1 MPDFH
6 YTARTATGAKVS
18 GTIDAATEREA
29 VQMLAR
35 KTLFPL
41 KFTTDAVATAKTSRK
56 RVQGQL
62 MATVYSQLSSLIRSG
77 VPLLRSIAVLRDQA
91 SNKTLQYCLSEIHG
105 QIEDGV
111 TLADAMKEFPR
122 VFNEVAVN
130 MARAGAEGGFLEDA
144 LERVAKFTEQ
154 QEDLKSETIG
164 QLAYPLFLGTIG
176 SIIVS
181 CLVIFF
187 VPKFGEMFDNLRER
201 GELPLMTDWLLNFSD
216 ALRGPTA
223 IVAAFIIA
231 ALGIT
236 IYNYLQTE
244 SGRRLRDLIKIKLPL
259 VGSIFQAFAVARFCR
274 VLGTMLRNGVPILK
288 SLMISR
294 DAAGNRVLS
303 EAIDQ
308 ATENISSGQSLSKPL
323 GKSGYFPVTV
333 VEMIAVA
340 EESNTLDDVLIDIA
354 DSLELRTSRRLTL
367 AVRLLEPIMLL
378 VMAAAVLVVVIALLL
393 PVIKMSSAL

>member
-6 YTARTATGAKVS
+6 YIARTATGSKVS
-18 GTIDAATEREA
+18 GTVDAASEREA

-56 RVQGQL
+56 RVKGQI
-62 MATVYSQLSSLIRSG
+62 MATVYSQLSSLLRSG
-77 VPLLRSIAVLRDQA
+77 VPLLRGIAVLRDQA
-91 SNKTLQYCLSEIHG
+91 SNKTLHYCLSEIHSN
-105 QIEDGV
+105 IEDGV
-111 TLADAMKEFPR
+111 TLADAMKEYPR

-164 QLAYPLFLGTIG
+164 QLAYPLFLGTVG
-176 SIIVS
+176 SLIVS
-181 CLVIFF
+181 SLVIFF

-201 GELPLMTDWLLNFSD
+201 GELPIMTDWLLSFSD

-223 IVAAFIIA
+223 IIGAFVVAAIS
-231 ALGIT
+231 IT

-244 SGRRLRDLIKIKLPL
+244 TGKRLRDLIKIRLPL

-288 SLMISR
+288 SLLISR

-303 EAIDQ
+303 EAIDS

-323 GKSGYFPVTV
+323 GRSGYFPATV

-340 EESNTLDDVLIDIA
+340 EESNTLDQVLIDIA

-367 AVRLLEPIMLL
+367 AVRLLEPLMLL

>member
-18 GTIDAATEREA
+18 GTIEAATEREA
-29 VQMLAR
+29 VQLLAR

-56 RVQGQL
+56 RVKGQI
-62 MATVYSQLSSLIRSG
+62 MAIVYSQLSSLLRSG
-77 VPLLRSIAVLRDQA
+77 VPLLRSIEVLRDQA
-91 SNKTLQYCLSEIHG
+91 SNTTLRYCLSQIHS
-105 QIEDGV
+105 QIEEGV
-111 TLADAMKEFPR
+111 TLADAMKEFPK

-201 GELPLMTDWLLNFSD
+201 GELPIMTDWLLNFSD
-216 ALRGPTA
+216 ALRGRGALIGVFIFTA
-223 IVAAFIIA
+223 I
-231 ALGIT
+231 GIS

-244 SGRRLRDLIKIKLPL
+244 TGKRLRDLIKIRLPL
-259 VGSIFQAFAVARFCR
+259 VGTIFQAFAVARFCR

-294 DAAGNRVLS
+294 EAAGNRVLS
-303 EAIDQ
+303 EAIDL

-323 GKSGYFPVTV
+323 GKSGYFPTTV

>member
-41 KFTTDAVATAKTSRK
+41 KFTTDAVATAKTSHK
-56 RVQGQL
+56 RVKGQI
-62 MATVYSQLSSLIRSG
+62 MATVYSQLSSLLRSG
-77 VPLLRSIAVLRDQA
+77 VPLLRSIAVLRDQS
-91 SNKTLQYCLSEIHG
+91 SNATLTHCLSEVHN
-105 QIEDGV
+105 QIEEGI
-111 TLADAMKEFPR
+111 TLADAMKEFPK

-176 SIIVS
+176 TIIVS

-201 GELPLMTDWLLNFSD
+201 GELPIMTDWLLNFSD
-216 ALRGPTA
+216 ALRGPGA
-223 IVAAFIIA
+223 IIGAFVFA

-236 IYNYLQTE
+236 VYNYLQTPT
-244 SGRRLRDLIKIKLPL
+244 GKRLRDLIKIRLPL
-259 VGSIFQAFAVARFCR
+259 VGTIFQAFAVARFCR

-294 DAAGNRVLS
+294 EAAGNRVLS
-303 EAIDQ
+303 EAIDL

-323 GKSGYFPVTV
+323 GKSGYFPPTV

-340 EESNTLDDVLIDIA
+340 EESNTLDVVLIDIA

>member
-6 YTARTATGAKVS
+6 YTARTTTGSKVS
-18 GTIDAATEREA
+18 GTVDAANEREA
-29 VQMLAR
+29 VKILRR
-35 KTLFPL
+35 KNVVPS
-41 KFTTDAVATAKTSRK
+41 KFTTEEIVTAKTSRK
-56 RVQGQL
+56 RVKGQV
-62 MATVYSQLSSLIRSG
+62 MANVYSQLSSLIRSG
-77 VPLLRSIAVLRDQA
+77 VPLLRSIAVLRNQA
-91 SNKTLQYCLSEIHG
+91 SNNTLKYCLSEIHK

-111 TLADAMKEFPR
+111 TLADAMKDFPR

-164 QLAYPLFLGTIG
+164 QLAYPLFLGRIG

-187 VPKFGEMFDNLRER
+187 VPKFGKMFESLRER
-201 GELPLMTDWLLNFSD
+201 GELPIMTDWLLNFSD
-216 ALRGPTA
+216 LFRGPGA
-223 IVAAFIIA
+223 LIGAFVIA

-236 IYNYLQTE
+236 GYNYLQTE
-244 SGRRLRDLIKIKLPL
+244 TGKRLRDLIKIKLPL
-259 VGSIFQAFAVARFCR
+259 VGTIFQAFAVARFCR

-288 SLMISR
+288 SLSISR
-294 DAAGNRVLS
+294 DAAGNRLLS

-323 GKSGYFPVTV
+323 GKSGYFPPTV

-340 EESNTLDDVLIDIA
+340 EESNTLDEVLVDIA

-393 PVIKMSSAL
+393 PVIKMSSSL

>member
-18 GTIDAATEREA
+18 GTIDATTEREA
-29 VQMLAR
+29 VQILAS
-35 KTLFPL
+35 KSLFPL

-56 RVQGQL
+56 RVKGQI
-62 MATVYSQLSSLIRSG
+62 MATVYSQLSSLLRSG

-91 SNKTLQYCLSEIHG
+91 SNATLAYCLSEVHDK
-105 QIEDGV
+105 IEEGI
-111 TLADAMKEFPR
+111 TLADAMKEFPK

-201 GELPLMTDWLLNFSD
+201 GELPIMTDWLLNFSD
-216 ALRGPTA
+216 ALRGPGA
-223 IVAAFIIA
+223 IIGAFIFTA
-231 ALGIT
+231 VGIT
-236 IYNYLQTE
+236 IYNYLQTPT
-244 SGRRLRDLIKIKLPL
+244 GKRLRDLIKIRLPL
-259 VGSIFQAFAVARFCR
+259 VGTIFQAFAVARFCR

-294 DAAGNRVLS
+294 EAAGNRVLS
-303 EAIDQ
+303 EAIDL

-323 GKSGYFPVTV
+323 GKSGYFPPTV

-340 EESNTLDDVLIDIA
+340 EESNTLEVVLIDIA

>member
-18 GTIDAATEREA
+18 GTIDATTEREA
-29 VQMLAR
+29 VQILAS
-35 KTLFPL
+35 KSLFPL

-56 RVQGQL
+56 RVKGQI
-62 MATVYSQLSSLIRSG
+62 MATVYSQLSSLLRSG

-91 SNKTLQYCLSEIHG
+91 SNATLAYCLSEVHDK
-105 QIEDGV
+105 IEEGI
-111 TLADAMKEFPR
+111 TLADAMKEFPK

-201 GELPLMTDWLLNFSD
+201 GELPIMTDWLLNFSD
-216 ALRGPTA
+216 ALRGPGA
-223 IVAAFIIA
+223 IIGAFIFTA
-231 ALGIT
+231 VGIT
-236 IYNYLQTE
+236 IYNYLQTPT
-244 SGRRLRDLIKIKLPL
+244 GKRLRDLIKIRLPL
-259 VGSIFQAFAVARFCR
+259 VGTIFQAFAVARFCR

-294 DAAGNRVLS
+294 
-303 EAIDQ
+303 
-308 ATENISSGQSLSKPL
+308 
-323 GKSGYFPVTV
+323 YFPPTV

-340 EESNTLDDVLIDIA
+340 EESNTLDVVLIDIA